1 MSKKLFTTTFIL
13 SISTTA
19 LAESNFPSE
28 EAFGKF
34 IGQAA
39 VQANISKEIQR
50 ICPNANLEPNLD
62 EFLRND
68 FSKIPKLLD
77 AFNQTT
83 EQYKNL
89 SLTLATELVNSQGG
103 CDNEKFKD
111 IEKNIQKE
119 NADIMIKWMQKN
131 F

>member
-1 MSKKLFTTTFIL
+1 MNKKLLKIIFIL

-34 IGQAA
+34 IGKAA

-50 ICPNANLEPNLD
+50 ICPKANLEPNLD
-62 EFLRND
+62 EFLRDD

-77 AFNQTT
+77 AFNETT
-83 EQYKNL
+83 EQYKKL
-89 SLTLATELVNSQGG
+89 SSTLASDLVNSQGG
-103 CDNEKFKD
+103 CDNEKFKE
-111 IEKNIQKE
+111 IENNIQKE
-119 NADIMIKWMQKN
+119 NADIMIKWMQKS